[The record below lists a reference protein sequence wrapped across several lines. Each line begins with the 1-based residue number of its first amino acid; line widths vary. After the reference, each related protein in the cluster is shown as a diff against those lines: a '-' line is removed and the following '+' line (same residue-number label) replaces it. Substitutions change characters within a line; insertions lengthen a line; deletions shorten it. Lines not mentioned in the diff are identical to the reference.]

1 MRTTSAAVRVVL
13 ASVAAGAAL
22 TGCADD
28 SAAKE
33 PSAQQMLRNADKAM
47 SALKSVTIN
56 SDTTSASTGDGHTSR
71 LTTNFKDRCTF
82 RTTSKSGAVLEQIRV
97 GATDY
102 IRPNRAYLKESGRN
116 MTSTG
121 EQNRWIKTSSSTS
134 TPGDGLADCTWTFSS
149 FGTVGAKGERAK
161 VNGTPATPVTVT
173 DKADKGGTYT
183 VYIAAEGKPY
193 ILQVAY
199 KGPKYRT
206 TTSFSDFDEPLT
218 VRPPAEADVLD
229 LTKR

>member
-1 MRTTSAAVRVVL
+1 MPPTSAALRAVL

-22 TGCADD
+22 TGCSDD
-28 SAAKE
+28 STAKE
-33 PSAQQMLRNADKAM
+33 PSAQQLLRNANKAM
-47 SALKSVTIN
+47 SALKSVTID
-56 SDTTSASTGDGHTSR
+56 SDTTSASAGGGYTSR

-82 RTTSKSGAVLEQIRV
+82 KTASKSGAVLEQIRI

-102 IRPNRAYLKESGRN
+102 VRPNRAYLKESGRK
-116 MTSTG
+116 MTGTG
-121 EQNRWIKTSSSTS
+121 EQNRWIKTPSSTS

-149 FGTVGAKGERAK
+149 FGTVGAKGERAE

-193 ILQVAY
+193 ILRVAY
-199 KGPKYRT
+199 NGTKYRT
-206 TTSFSDFDEPLT
+206 TTSFSAFDEPLT